1 MKFIIATFFML
12 FSVLAQAQISIHDA
26 GRAGFD
32 KLSETEKAAII
43 QQIAE
48 KNSNNVPIV
57 GNITPEKLDRFAQ
70 TGDNIGKGLA
80 AAAKEIGVTVNEFVQ
95 TPVGI
100 LTVGLIVW
108 HVVGDDIKGILGGIL
123 VWIIGFAAI
132 RFVSNRAY
140 PIRYEYDMQKT
151 NVFGN
156 YVVKNK
162 YRDDFSAEMTIFTM
176 IASGF
181 VVAVGIIVMV

>member
-1 MKFIIATFFML
+1 MKFVIATIFAM

-57 GNITPEKLDRFAQ
+57 GNITPEKLDQFAQ
-70 TGDNIGKGLA
+70 TGANIGKGLA
-80 AAAKEIGVTVNEFVQ
+80 AAAKEIGVAVNEFVE

-108 HVVGDDIKGILGGIL
+108 HVIGDDIKGILGGIL
-123 VWIIGFAAI
+123 VWVIGFSAI

-151 NVFGN
+151 NMFGN

-162 YRDDFSAEMTIFTM
+162 YRDDFSPEMTAFTM
-176 IASGF
+176 IASG
-181 VVAVGIIVMV
+181 VVVVGIIVMG

>member
-1 MKFIIATFFML
+1 MLPIISPEVLLDRFILKFSKKTVAPHAPFLVIFSSWGIKMKFIIATFFML

-57 GNITPEKLDRFAQ
+57 GNITPEKLDQFAQ
-70 TGDNIGKGLA
+70 TGANIGKGLA
-80 AAAKEIGVTVNEFVQ
+80 AAAKEIGVAVNEFVQ

-100 LTVGLIVW
+100 LTVGLIAW
-108 HVVGDDIKGILGGIL
+108 QDRKSVV
-123 VWIIGFAAI
+123 
-132 RFVSNRAY
+132 
-140 PIRYEYDMQKT
+140 
-151 NVFGN
+151 
-156 YVVKNK
+156 
-162 YRDDFSAEMTIFTM
+162 
-176 IASGF
+176 
-181 VVAVGIIVMV
+181 